1 MNPAEFLSPTTLADA
16 LEIKREHGAAARVIA
31 GGTDLILRMRAQ
43 VLTPSLLIDL
53 QQAALNSI
61 CLSDKYLE
69 LGASLSISEIL
80 QNARIEHRFPA
91 IAMAC
96 RQFAG
101 PPIRNR
107 ATIGGN
113 IVNASPAADLVSPL
127 IAYDAEIILKS
138 ANGERTM
145 PLVTF
150 FTDAGKS
157 LLKDD
162 EILTQI
168 RLPLTAASTTA
179 YFIKLAQRNSMAI
192 SQLNLTTRLKLD
204 QQGLIETARIV
215 LGSVAAVPMRAVA
228 AEAVLV
234 GEKPSEELFY
244 TAAAQARQEVNP
256 ISDIRASREYRLQM
270 TQVLVRRALL
280 ESTANV

>member
-1 MNPAEFLSPTTLADA
+1 MKPAEFLSPTTLNDA
-16 LEIKREHGAAARVIA
+16 LELKHKHGAAARVIA

-53 QQAALNSI
+53 QHAALNNI
-61 CLSDKYLE
+61 KVSDKYLE
-69 LGASLSISEIL
+69 VGASLTISEVL
-80 QNARIEHRFPA
+80 QNTRIEDLFPA
-91 IAMAC
+91 IHMAC
-96 RQFAG
+96 RKFAG

-127 IAYDAEIILKS
+127 IAYDAEIVLKS

-150 FTDAGKS
+150 FTGAGKT

-168 RLPLTAASTTA
+168 RLPLSAASTNA

-192 SQLNLTTRLKLD
+192 SQLNLTTRLNLNR
-204 QQGLIETARIV
+204 QGLIETARIV
-215 LGSVAAVPMRAVA
+215 LGSVAAVPMRAMA
-228 AEAVLV
+228 AEAMLV
-234 GEKPSEELFY
+234 GEKSSEDLFY
-244 TAAAQARQEVNP
+244 AAAAQARQEVKP

-280 ESTANV
+280 ESIANV

>member
-1 MNPAEFLSPTTLADA
+1 MRPAEFLSPPTLNDA
-16 LEIKREHGAAARVIA
+16 LELKREHGAAARVIA

-43 VLTPSLLIDL
+43 VLRPSWLIDL

-145 PLVTF
+145 PLVKF
-150 FTDAGKS
+150 FTGAGKT